1 MNARA
6 TKIKNTERQVAL
18 VFDLNK
24 CIGCQTCSVA
34 CKVLW
39 AREEGTE
46 YQWWCTVNT
55 APGRGHPRDWES
67 MGGGFRDGVPQAG
80 RRPTRAEWGGGWEFN
95 YDEVL
100 RGGKGQSVHLKPTGK
115 EPEWGPSWDED
126 QATGEYPNTY
136 YFYMPRICN
145 HCTKPACVEACPR
158 GAMYKRPEDGIVLR
172 DEEKCRGY
180 QFCLEA
186 CPYKKIYFNFM
197 REVSQHCILCFPR
210 LEQSVAPACVRQC
223 PGRAVWFGFLDDE
236 SSPVHKLVHRWE
248 VALPLHPEYGT
259 EPNVCYIPP
268 IGPSRLDAD
277 NNFDDSES
285 RIPKEYLESL
295 FGPRV
300 NAALATLQTEI
311 EATRNGG
318 SSDLMDTLI
327 AYWWK
332 DMFKP
337 FDRYPADVHCDPL
350 PLVDVEEKS

>member
-1 MNARA
+1 MTAP
-6 TKIKNTERQVAL
+6 TKHEASTERQVAL

-24 CIGCQTCSVA
+24 CIGCQTCAVA

-39 AREEGTE
+39 ARDEGTD
-46 YQWWCTVNT
+46 YQWWCTVST

-67 MGGGFRDGVPQAG
+67 MGGGYRDGVPQAG
-80 RRPTRAEWGGGWEFN
+80 RRPTRGEWGGGWEFN

-100 RGGKGQSVHLKPTGK
+100 RSGKGQSVHLQPTGQ

-210 LEQSVAPACVRQC
+210 LEQNVAPACVRQC

-236 SSPVHKLVHRWE
+236 SSPVHKLVRKWE

-259 EPNVCYIPP
+259 EPNVFYIPP
-268 IGPSRLDAD
+268 IGPSLLDAD
-277 NNFDDSES
+277 NNFDESES

-300 NAALATLQTEI
+300 NSALTTLQTEM
-311 EATRNGG
+311 ETTRNGG
-318 SSDLMDTLI
+318 SSDLLDTLI

-337 FDRYPADVHCDPL
+337 FDRDPADVRWEPL
-350 PLVDVEEKS
+350 PLVEAEDEV